1 MANPN
6 KRKGDRAEIA
16 VKNYLQSIGLE
27 AKRTRSGWNDDLGD
41 IIATTPH
48 GLLCVQVKDVAQP
61 KWGEWFEQLAEQ
73 VKTLKDNTPKPV
85 IGGVIVWKQRGKS
98 DPGQWRVV
106 CQLQF
111 LPQLLNPT

>member
-1 MANPN
+1 MNPN
-6 KRKGDRAEIA
+6 KAKGDRAERA
-16 VKNYLQSIGLE
+16 VLAYLQEFYPETI
-27 AKRTRSGWNDDLGD
+27 KTRAGFNDDLGD
-41 IIATTPH
+41 VIAETPH

-73 VKTLKDNTPKPV
+73 VKTLKDNTTKPV

-98 DPGQWRVV
+98 DPGQWRVL